1 MLLCKVRLVTRLSK
15 EELLLQ
21 NLQMPNRQTL
31 LSHQMQNLLTL
42 QSHQMLN
49 LLMLSL
55 LMLPSHLMLSLPMH
69 PSHLM
74 LSLLMHPSHQMPNLP
89 TPNHQMHQNHLMVP
103 KMEIFQYVV
112 QFLAK

>member
-1 MLLCKVRLVTRLSK
+1 MPLCKVRLVTRLSK
-15 EELLLQ
+15 EEPLLQ

-31 LSHQMQNLLTL
+31 LSHQMQNLQTL
-42 QSHQMLN
+42 QNHQMLN

-55 LMLPSHLMLSLPMH
+55 LMLPSHLMLSL
-69 PSHLM
+69 
-74 LSLLMHPSHQMPNLP
+74 LMHPSHQMPNLP
-89 TPNHQMHQNHLMVP
+89 TLNHQMHQNHLMVP